1 MKDKYTNGSD
11 DFEPEPSLVLL
22 VLRWNQRSGTMA
34 LNGNPL
40 EWWEL
45 DRGNH
50 PKSSPLY
57 HIFSYIICIYI
68 YIIFPLISG
77 EWIGV
82 IQQMLFWHFS
92 PRKTAGA
99 TSCDSRRKLGV
110 ASHLTSRYCCCLSF
124 WAFLSVPGRI
134 FYWDEQEMG
143 WNLPRIVVLV
153 TMRHGTEWD

>member
-11 DFEPEPSLVLL
+11 DVFPPEPSLVLL

-57 HIFSYIICIYI
+57 HIFSYIICMYI
-68 YIIFPLISG
+68 LYIIFPLISG
-77 EWIGV
+77 EWIGM
-82 IQQMLFWHFS
+82 IQQMLFWDFF
-92 PRKTAGA
+92 A
-99 TSCDSRRKLGV
+99 TKNSRTHQLWFAVRYWCCL
-110 ASHLTSRYCCCLSF
+110 SSSRYCCCLSF
-124 WAFLSVPGRI
+124 WAFLSAARI
-134 FYWDEQEMG
+134 FYWDEQEIG
-143 WNLPRIVVLV
+143 WNL
-153 TMRHGTEWD
+153 WDTAKNGIKTG